1 VGCYPP
7 DPGRSIPVEKIYFPV
22 GIAVSPGKSWMYV
35 ANSNFDLQFSA
46 GSVQVYDLARV
57 RELIPTWCWTDS
69 DCSDGKTCDTTG
81 DDIDTGNGVI
91 RSVAPTHRCI
101 DEAVRNP
108 CASLGT
114 DVHMQ
119 TAHMQTVS
127 EQSLTPGLCT
137 AVDPTNLL
145 VQKSGRA
152 AVKIGSFATDVI
164 YATNPLKDG
173 KGGRL
178 FIPVRGDATV
188 HWIDADDDTP
198 YPDVDG
204 QPVDHRTHRA
214 LDCGQGD
221 GDTCDSEHRRGT
233 EPAEENTTN
242 AVLPTEPYGIAL
254 QARPYG
260 GVPDDKGSQ
269 FAKTMDGQFVS
280 ETVESLVTTHQ
291 TTGEVALF
299 INSWSPSST
308 ENGPQLQS
316 LTGGLPPGA
325 LSVASVPLPAIWV
338 EYPQTP
344 EQPQGIGYLPSFLTT
359 FRNAGQVN
367 LVRTFDDAGAQP
379 ARPFI
384 EASRAVP
391 IRTNSTGF
399 DSRGIAVDSSVRTK
413 CEATDGQCELKC
425 DQSCT
430 EKQKTDDKNARFECL
445 LKYCVPT
452 PFDVYVAN
460 RTPASLIVGHTP
472 PPPER
477 TLSDD
482 LPRFT
487 GMIPMSVGPSRVIV
501 GDVLDEK
508 GRRVRRVFVVCFDSR
523 RIFVFDPEKR
533 RFEAE
538 IITGRGPHAFAL
550 DVLDKEDADKL
561 NEAADK
567 LNEAHVAASEHAY
580 AYVGMFS
587 DSYIGVVDLD
597 QRHVGTYGTFV
608 LSVGERT
615 PPRASK

>member
-1 VGCYPP
+1 MGCYPP

-46 GSVQVYDLARV
+46 GSIQVYDLARI
-57 RELIPTWCWTDS
+57 RELIPTWCWTDKECAGLS
-69 DCSDGKTCDTTG
+69 SPEDHVICDTTG
-81 DDIDTGNGVI
+81 ENIDTGNGVV
-91 RSVAPTHRCI
+91 RSVAPTHRCVH
-101 DEAVRNP
+101 EAKRNP
-108 CASLGT
+108 CASAGR
-114 DVHMQ
+114 D
-119 TAHMQTVS
+119 AHMQTVS

-137 AVDPTNLL
+137 AVDPTDLL
-145 VQKSGRA
+145 VKEGSRRA

-164 YATNPLKDG
+164 YGTNPLKDG
-173 KGGRL
+173 RGGRL

-188 HWIDADDDTP
+188 HWIDVDDDTP
-198 YPDVDG
+198 YPPVDG
-204 QPVDHRTHRA
+204 QQVHHRTDRA

-221 GDTCDSEHRRGT
+221 GDTCDDNHRRGT

-269 FAKTMDGQFVS
+269 FINDSQM
-280 ETVESLVTTHQ
+280 VESLVTTHQ

-299 INSWSPSST
+299 INQWSIPATS
-308 ENGPQLQS
+308 NDGPQLQS
-316 LTGGLPPGA
+316 ITNTGLPSGA
-325 LSVASVPLPAIWV
+325 LSVAAVPLPAIWV
-338 EYPQTP
+338 EHPQDP
-344 EQPQGIGYLPSFLTT
+344 EHPQAIGYQPSFLTT
-359 FRNAGQVN
+359 FRNAPQVN
-367 LVRTFDDAGAQP
+367 LVRTYDDVGAQP
-379 ARPFI
+379 ARAFI
-384 EASRAVP
+384 EASRFVP

-399 DSRGIAVDSSVRTK
+399 DSRGIAVDSSARTE
-413 CEATDGQCELKC
+413 CEAVETGQC
-425 DQSCT
+425 
-430 EKQKTDDKNARFECL
+430 TDPAGRFECL
-445 LKYCVPT
+445 LGTCVPI
-452 PFDVYVAN
+452 PVDVYVAN

-472 PPPER
+472 PPAPR

-501 GDVLDEK
+501 GDVLDENGK
-508 GRRVRRVFVVCFDSR
+508 RVRRVFVVCFDSR

-550 DVLDKEDADKL
+550 DVLDEKDAQKL
-561 NEAADK
+561 NDAGVEATP
-567 LNEAHVAASEHAY
+567 HAY

-587 DSYIGVVDLD
+587 DSYIGVVDLN
-597 QRHVGTYGTFV
+597 QQHVGTYGTFV